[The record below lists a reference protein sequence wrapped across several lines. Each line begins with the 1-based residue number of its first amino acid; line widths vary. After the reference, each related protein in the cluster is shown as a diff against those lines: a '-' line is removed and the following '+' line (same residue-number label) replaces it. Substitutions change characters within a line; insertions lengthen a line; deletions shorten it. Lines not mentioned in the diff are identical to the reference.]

1 MKAIFAVMNTTGA
14 VVNKARKTKKKRI
27 YSDPSW
33 LVSSDG
39 IALRMG
45 KVMGSLLAWKSWTN
59 KTLWFLRNS
68 KGGNGVCG
76 INTPGMRIGN
86 THEWD
91 SVADNSS
98 MKSLMKPP

>member
-45 KVMGSLLAWKSWTN
+45 KVMGSLLA
-59 KTLWFLRNS
+59 
-68 KGGNGVCG
+68 
-76 INTPGMRIGN
+76 
-86 THEWD
+86 
-91 SVADNSS
+91 
-98 MKSLMKPP
+98 